1 MKTLTNLA
9 AIASIAAV
17 HTGSIILAQDAETV
31 IPEIAI
37 CEAVPEVIECEPA
50 PEIAVCPEPNI
61 FPEPEIPEICI
72 LPPPTGEPT
81 EEPIDVDIHIDPVVE
96 DPTDPVEGPNDTEF
110 TDGGEGLVDEN
121 EVVDS
126 GDSSEIPSDED
137 STSESEGSVDENEI
151 TDSGDDSA
159 EGSDGESDQNEVVDS
174 SDPNTDNEVTTTV
187 VDDSV
192 DFEKGVPIEWLKRGG
207 SDGDS
212 PNIYYYSMA
221 GNPVEGNSGRVL
233 EKEDAPNALASNS
246 VSDNLAP
253 SLNKEEAP
261 NALAR
266 GLGQEDKAAA
276 IKTKANAASPKVLS
290 EKNEPTA
297 LIKKGRVFLR

>member
-1 MKTLTNLA
+1 MKTLKNLA
-9 AIASIAAV
+9 VIASIAAV

-37 CEAVPEVIECEPA
+37 CESAPEVIECELA
-50 PEIAVCPEPNI
+50 PEIAVCPEPGI
-61 FPEPEIPEICI
+61 YPEDPEICI
-72 LPPPTGEPT
+72 FPPAFEFEPPT
-81 EEPIDVDIHIDPVVE
+81 EEPIDIDIHIDPVVE
-96 DPTDPVEGPNDTEF
+96 DPTDPVEGPTDTEF
-110 TDGGEGLVDEN
+110 TDGSDGLVDEN

-137 STSESEGSVDENEI
+137 STSESEGSVDDNEI
-151 TDSGDDSA
+151 TDSGDNST
-159 EGSDGESDQNEVVDS
+159 EGNDGESDQNEVVDS
-174 SDPNTDNEVTTTV
+174 SDPNSDNEVTTTV
-187 VDDSV
+187 EDDSV
-192 DFEKGVPIEWLKRGG
+192 DFDKGVPIEWLKRGG

-221 GNPVEGNSGRVL
+221 GTPVGGNSAPVL
-233 EKEDAPNALASNS
+233 EKEDVPNALGGNS

-266 GLGQEDKAAA
+266 GLGQDDKAAA
-276 IKTKANAASPKVLS
+276 IRTEANATSPKVLS